1 MTAMS
6 RPAVRVNQLGYLPGA
21 PQQATLVTDATAP
34 LEFTVGGWRGWSRPW
49 PPDPTSGL
57 AVHVLDFTAAD
68 VRGEARI
75 TVGAEESHPFRVAPD
90 VYEGLAADALGFFRR
105 MRCAHPDTAV
115 AAWTGPDA
123 ERLYPGWH
131 PTGRFD
137 VSGGWYDAGDYGK
150 YVVSGSLP
158 AWQLLDVA
166 PQECRWQLDWMLRML
181 VPAGQPF
188 AGMAFHRVHGTEW
201 SPLPG
206 LPHED
211 PTTRVLHRPS
221 TAATLHVAAVAAVAA
236 RTFAGTPYAA
246 RLLAVRPV
254 GPTRP
259 RTGTRGWSPRTTRA
273 ASAAAPTATTGST
286 TTSTGPP
293 RSCGWPRASDR
304 SSPSSWRA
312 PTTPATCSTSRG
324 STSTASL
331 RPPASTSLWWRAR
344 CRTATGCGR
353 ASWRRASACW
363 RCRPTSRGGS
373 RTRRRGLG
381 LGLERADPQQ
391 PRRARRRPRDQ
402 R

>member
-1 MTAMS
+1 MS

-21 PQQATLVTDATAP
+21 PQQATLVTDATTP

-158 AWQLLDVA
+158 VWQLLDVA
-166 PQECRWQLDWMLRML
+166 PQECRWQLDW
-181 VPAGQPF
+181 G
-188 AGMAFHRVHGTEW
+188 
-201 SPLPG
+201 
-206 LPHED
+206 
-211 PTTRVLHRPS
+211 
-221 TAATLHVAAVAAVAA
+221 AADQQG
-236 RTFAGTPYAA
+236 RDQD
-246 RLLAVRPV
+246 
-254 GPTRP
+254 
-259 RTGTRGWSPRTTRA
+259 RG
-273 ASAAAPTATTGST
+273 
-286 TTSTGPP
+286 
-293 RSCGWPRASDR
+293 
-304 SSPSSWRA
+304 
-312 PTTPATCSTSRG
+312 
-324 STSTASL
+324 
-331 RPPASTSLWWRAR
+331 
-344 CRTATGCGR
+344 
-353 ASWRRASACW
+353 
-363 RCRPTSRGGS
+363 
-373 RTRRRGLG
+373 
-381 LGLERADPQQ
+381 E
-391 PRRARRRPRDQ
+391 RRP
-402 R
+402 